1 MQSLIDQDVTLH
13 ILTDAEFRF
22 TKTNAS
28 KQFLGILAIFRLI
41 YKHLI
46 Y

>member
-22 TKTNAS
+22 TKSNAS
-28 KQFLGILAIFRLI
+28 RQFLGNLFL
-41 YKHLI
+41 KKT
-46 Y
+46 